1 MKTDK
6 KVAVLLSAYNG
17 ERYIAEQVDSI
28 LHQTYPNLHLY
39 IRDDCSTDGTLQV
52 LEQYREDP
60 RVTLIRGSENLGYPE
75 GFYELLRT
83 VTDADY
89 YSFSDQDD
97 VWEPDK
103 IARAVTGLSRR
114 NPNLPAMFF
123 ANYEIYDEKLNF
135 IRLSPCLRTKP
146 GFLNSLYACLGL
158 GFTIVLN
165 TPAKK
170 MITNQRSVY
179 GETKDVWIGMLCSA
193 FGEIIFDRKS
203 CAKHRR
209 NPGAYSAESIHFWKT
224 QKERFRELFLNDG
237 FTYIH
242 TVMQEFYDTYR
253 GKLQKDDEAALSL
266 LVDMSRRPSHV
277 LKKVFFPRR
286 LRYEWKD
293 EIMLRLVF
301 LIGRL

>member
-1 MKTDK
+1 MRTDK

-17 ERYIAEQVDSI
+17 EKYIAEQIDSI
-28 LHQTYPNLHLY
+28 LNQTYPNLHLY
-39 IRDDCSTDGTLQV
+39 VRDDCSTDNTRAV
-52 LEQYREDP
+52 LRAYAENP
-60 RVTLIRGSENLGYPE
+60 RVTIIEGEKNLGYPE

-83 VTDADY
+83 VKGADY

-103 IARAVTGLSRR
+103 LARAAAGLSRR
-114 NPNLPAMFF
+114 NPKFPAMFF
-123 ANYEIYDEKLNF
+123 ANYEICDEKLNV
-135 IRLSPCLRTKP
+135 IRRSACLRTRP
-146 GFLNSLYACLGL
+146 CFRNSLYACLGL

-165 TPAKK
+165 TPAKE

-193 FGEIIFDRKS
+193 FGEVIFDRKS

-224 QKERFRELFLNDG
+224 QRERFRELFLNDG
-237 FTYIH
+237 FSYVH

-253 GKLQKDDEAALSL
+253 GRLRPEDEAELAL
-266 LVDMSRRPSHV
+266 LVSTSRSPSAV
-277 LKKVFFPRR
+277 LKKVFFPHR

-293 EIMLRLVF
+293 ELMLRIIF